1 MMLLCNAF
9 ILWKSLQ
16 NLQWLILALHFVQP
30 VKQNFSLG
38 CCLSNWQCTALGL
51 YPKVWHE
58 HGALGF
64 GASSI
69 STAVC
74 CLLPLC
80 HTSWR
85 LPLPTDSD
93 SALEEVPPGL
103 TSQLWQKRGLRY
115 TMAQANSKMKWKSSS
130 CMNVTFAKGQYEVYV
145 SLKSHISLSWST

>member
-38 CCLSNWQCTALGL
+38 CCLCNWQCTALGL

-58 HGALGF
+58 QGALGF
-64 GASSI
+64 GVSSI

-74 CLLPLC
+74 CVCCPCATHLGGFPCPQTGIQPWKRYHQVSLPSC
-80 HTSWR
+80 
-85 LPLPTDSD
+85 
-93 SALEEVPPGL
+93 G
-103 TSQLWQKRGLRY
+103 KRGGSGTPWHRP
-115 TMAQANSKMKWKSSS
+115 TAKWSERAQVAWMWPLQRANMKF
-130 CMNVTFAKGQYEVYV
+130 MF
-145 SLKSHISLSWST
+145 HLSPT